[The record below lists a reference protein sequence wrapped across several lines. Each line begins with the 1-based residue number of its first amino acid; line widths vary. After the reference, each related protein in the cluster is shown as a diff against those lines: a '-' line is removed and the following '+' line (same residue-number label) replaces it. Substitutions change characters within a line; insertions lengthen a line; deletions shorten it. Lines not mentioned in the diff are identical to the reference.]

1 MSSSSASPSTV
12 SSSSLSLL
20 FCQCQCHCCRR
31 HCCLRWCRWCRSCL
45 SRCRCRRRRRQSICR
60 GRTKTEKRWKNVF
73 AFDSGFKFQGQRLF
87 SVQNLKSSRFDD
99 DSIFFPFH
107 NLTDLYRK
115 LVIFFQRGAI
125 EDTVAGAAW
134 RCVTMFELGVT
145 RLLSREQ
152 RCRVQMPFSPGPGYK
167 QDQQATMSVCKHP
180 SFGWKQQMAKCSYD
194 NLTARSNDNLDFW
207 TLDHSAKFF

>member
-1 MSSSSASPSTV
+1 M
-12 SSSSLSLL
+12 
-20 FCQCQCHCCRR
+20 
-31 HCCLRWCRWCRSCL
+31 
-45 SRCRCRRRRRQSICR
+45 
-60 GRTKTEKRWKNVF
+60 F
-73 AFDSGFKFQGQRLF
+73 AFDAGFKFQGQRLF

-99 DSIFFPFH
+99 DSIFFSVPQLNWPLSH
-107 NLTDLYRK
+107 TGY
-115 LVIFFQRGAI
+115 FFQRRAI

-152 RCRVQMPFSPGPGYK
+152 RCSVQMPFSPGPGYK
-167 QDQQATMSVCKHP
+167 QDQQVTMSVCKHP

-207 TLDHSAKFF
+207 TLDHSGKFLRSQTVLIKLVYPKLHS